1 VTMVSTYLFGGH
13 LFMHP
18 NPQGRRCHDAELK
31 SKVIAACKEPG
42 ASVTAVALA
51 NGLNAN
57 LVRKWLH
64 GRGVKRAGLSP
75 SVEPPLS
82 PVAAPDPAAEARF
95 IPIVM
100 AGTDQAKTAAPV
112 DVAPAGAAA
121 GLCIA
126 VELRR
131 GISSLTVRWPA
142 SSGADCAAW
151 LRDLT
156 AGWLK

>member
-1 VTMVSTYLFGGH
+1 
-13 LFMHP
+13 MHP
-18 NPQGRRCHDAELK
+18 NSQSRRRHDADLK

-42 ASVTAVALA
+42 ASVAAVALA
-51 NGLNAN
+51 HGLNAN

-64 GRGVKRAGLSP
+64 GRGLKRAGLSP
-75 SVEPPLS
+75 SVEPSMS
-82 PVAAPDPAAEARF
+82 PVVGPMPAADARF
-95 IPIVM
+95 IPVVM
-100 AGTDQAKTAAPV
+100 AGTELAKPGAPV

-121 GLCIA
+121 GLCIE

-131 GISSLTVRWPA
+131 GTSSLSVRWPA

-151 LRDLT
+151 LRELA

>member
-1 VTMVSTYLFGGH
+1 
-13 LFMHP
+13 MHP
-18 NPQGRRCHDAELK
+18 NPQGRRRHDAGLK

-42 ASVTAVALA
+42 TSVAAVALA

-64 GRGVKRAGLSP
+64 GRGLKRAGLSP
-75 SVEPPLS
+75 AVEPTVA
-82 PVAAPDPAAEARF
+82 PVAGSVPAPDARF
-95 IPIVM
+95 IPIVLTS
-100 AGTDQAKTAAPV
+100 TDQAKPAVPEGV
-112 DVAPAGAAA
+112 PPAGAAV
-121 GLCIA
+121 GLCIE

-131 GISSLTVRWPA
+131 GASSLSVRWPA

-151 LRDLT
+151 LHELA

>member
-1 VTMVSTYLFGGH
+1 
-13 LFMHP
+13 MHP
-18 NPQGRRCHDAELK
+18 NPQGRRRHDADLK

-42 ASVTAVALA
+42 ASVAAVALA
-51 NGLNAN
+51 NCLNAN

-64 GRGVKRAGLSP
+64 GRGLKRAGLSP
-75 SVEPPLS
+75 MVEPSLA
-82 PVAAPDPAAEARF
+82 PVAGPVPVPGARF
-95 IPIVM
+95 IPIVL
-100 AGTDQAKTAAPV
+100 AGTDQAKPSASV

-121 GLCIA
+121 GQCIE

-131 GISSLTVRWPA
+131 GASSLSVRWPA

-151 LRDLT
+151 LRELA